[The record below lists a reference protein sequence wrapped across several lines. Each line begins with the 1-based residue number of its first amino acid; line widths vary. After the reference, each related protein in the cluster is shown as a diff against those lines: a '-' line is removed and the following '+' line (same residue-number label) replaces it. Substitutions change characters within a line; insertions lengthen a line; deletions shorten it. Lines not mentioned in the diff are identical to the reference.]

1 MTTEL
6 MFRKED
12 TSQAQNLNSR
22 GLKPRPASVRV
33 LRCFQGL
40 GLRGLG
46 LRFRLDVDPLMS
58 KRPSPK
64 GSNTRIPTR
73 TPFQVM
79 GFANQ
84 GSNTSDLND
93 SFFADKRA
101 WASYR
106 PEVLIL
112 RIGFW
117 CRSCYNYDK
126 DP

>member
-1 MTTEL
+1 

-12 TSQAQNLNSR
+12 TSQAHNLNSR

-33 LRCFQGL
+33 LRCL

-46 LRFRLDVDPLMS
+46 LRFRLDVDPLMF

-73 TPFQVM
+73 TPFKVM
-79 GFANQ
+79 GFASQ

-93 SFFADKRA
+93 SYFANKRA
-101 WASYR
+101 WASR
-106 PEVLIL
+106 P
-112 RIGFW
+112 
-117 CRSCYNYDK
+117 
-126 DP
+126 